1 MQLTTQI
8 MKFYTFI
15 VSTSHNKDNITNKNI
30 ISRSQ
35 YCGQRTCPCR
45 LFLTQSLELSVP
57 WSRLR
62 AGTIPT
68 RTTFMFVDIFLSK
81 CSYFFQNVSYFFQNV
96 SYLFRNV
103 TYFFQ
108 NVSYFFTISFFAKFA
123 SHVFN
128 MISVGYSLTVPND
141 G

>member
-96 SYLFRNV
+96 SY
-103 TYFFQ
+103 
-108 NVSYFFTISFFAKFA
+108 FFTISFFAKFA

>member
-15 VSTSHNKDNITNKNI
+15 VSTSHNKYNITNKNI

-62 AGTIPT
+62 AATIPT

-81 CSYFFQNVSYFFQNV
+81 CYIFLSKCFIFLLKCFIFLSKCYTFLISSEFHSLQNLRVMF
-96 SYLFRNV
+96 L
-103 TYFFQ
+103 
-108 NVSYFFTISFFAKFA
+108 I
-123 SHVFN
+123 
-128 MISVGYSLTVPND
+128 
-141 G
+141 